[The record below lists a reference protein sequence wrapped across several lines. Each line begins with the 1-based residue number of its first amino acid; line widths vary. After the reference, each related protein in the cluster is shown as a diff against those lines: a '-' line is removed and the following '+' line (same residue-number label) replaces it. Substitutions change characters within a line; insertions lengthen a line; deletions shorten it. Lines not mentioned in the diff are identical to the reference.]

1 MARMTGKSGKA
12 YGVEYVEP
20 VYEDS
25 IKNLQK
31 DPFHKKLLENK
42 TIELKSGD
50 GWEGWADK
58 APFNAIHVGAAAE
71 TIPKN
76 LVQQLAS
83 PGRLVIPVGDYGSQ
97 VLLQIDK
104 DKFGNVMEPKPILGV
119 RYVPLVNPNKI
130 K

>member
-1 MARMTGKSGKA
+1 MARLTGKSGKA
-12 YGVEYVEP
+12 YGIEYVEP
-20 VYEDS
+20 VYEHS

-50 GWEGWADK
+50 GWEGWSDK